1 MMKQSALEAETEK
14 QGWTQDELDETIRGL
29 LAKGFIR
36 FTGVDESGDPL
47 YEATD
52 AGLAAFHAA
61 EGTLQ

>member
-14 QGWTQDELDETIRGL
+14 RGWTQDELDETIRGL
-29 LAKGFIR
+29 LAKG